1 MDAIEK
7 ELNKTIKKL
16 KKNLKAGK
24 ITQSQYEDKKTNKV
38 IKLYGRY

>member
-1 MDAIEK
+1 MDDLQK

-24 ITQSQYEDKKTNKV
+24 ITREQYEDKKTNKV